1 MSPRHRVTLSQTMFP
16 ETRSPSLGTISI
28 EEGLRLAMRRV
39 YLWMTA
45 GLIVTAMIALVA
57 QRLPISLMSIAIL
70 PAIIVEFIIVLA
82 LSAFVH
88 KMSPTI
94 ALLAFLFYSALNG
107 ITLTPIFWVYT
118 NTGIAFS
125 FFATASMFAAMTIVG
140 YTTRTDL
147 TKFGSLL
154 MMGLVGMIIA
164 SVINIFFA
172 NSILYWLVSFVGVI
186 IFVGLTAYDTQR
198 IKMMTAQVMA
208 EGNSDV
214 EGRVGVIGALRLYL
228 DFINLFLL
236 ILRFAGGRRK

>member
-1 MSPRHRVTLSQTMFP
+1 MSNNMFP

-57 QRLPISLMSIAIL
+57 QSLPVTLMSVLIL
-70 PAIIVEFIIVLA
+70 PAIIVELIVVIG
-82 LSAFVH
+82 LSALVQR
-88 KMSPTI
+88 MSPTI
-94 ALLAFLFYSALNG
+94 ALLAFLFYAALNG

-118 NTGIAFS
+118 RTGIAFS
-125 FFATASMFAAMTIVG
+125 FFATASMFAAMTIIG

-154 MMGLVGMIIA
+154 MMGLVGMILA
-164 SVINIFFA
+164 SVINLFFA
-172 NSILYWLVSFVGVI
+172 SSVLYWIVSFMGVLL
-186 IFVGLTAYDTQR
+186 FVGLTAYDTQR
-198 IKMMTAQVMA
+198 IKTMTMQVMS
-208 EGNSDV
+208 EGNTDV
-214 EGRVGVIGALRLYL
+214 ESRVGVIGALRLYL